1 LTSVTDPERSV
12 GVQRQIAGIPL
23 RHVVMATAVALV
35 AALAGVLLMLADPA
49 DTPGTES
56 TLSLEPADE
65 VLGAPV
71 AADFETFDGQ
81 RANTGSY
88 VGQPLVL
95 NFFAEWCAP
104 CVAEMP
110 DFETVYQ
117 EVGDEVAFLGL
128 SYLEGAEA
136 GLRLVERTGVTY
148 DVARDTDGSALSAFG
163 AIGMP
168 TTVFIDATGT
178 VREVHTGALTAD
190 ELRERI
196 DRHLR

>member
-1 LTSVTDPERSV
+1 LTSVNDPERSV